1 MASQQEDQM
10 KAILDQIQMLG
21 NLPKQIENV
30 REDIKGEVSAIKES
44 LEYSQGQ
51 LHTAIVKL
59 EEQAKMICKLQTELN
74 RERQQRQV
82 LEEKLL
88 KMEHRFALSED
99 YIRRYNLIIY
109 GIPETKDENCHVKV
123 SAFFRNT
130 MKINEELKLDT
141 VHRLG
146 KPVHGRDRQMIVR
159 FLTQDHRKLAWEKR
173 RELKGTGFFLNEDFS
188 AETRNKRSTLQQV
201 LKEARK
207 QDMRSSL
214 TGASL
219 LIEGRRYTVD
229 TLHTLPPEID
239 PVKISTRNV
248 GENSGAFF
256 SHLSPLSN
264 FHNASFKV
272 DGQWFSSTEQYFTYH
287 KALSVKDESTAGK
300 ILNTSNPVTIKRMG
314 NAIHIPPGSK
324 WNADKLEIMRQ
335 GCWEKFSQNPKLSQ
349 FLLGTGNKELI
360 EAGPDAYWGAGVRLN
375 SPHLQDNSWTGQNK
389 LGQIL
394 VREKLKSCV

>member
-1 MASQQEDQM
+1 M
-10 KAILDQIQMLG
+10 
-21 NLPKQIENV
+21 
-30 REDIKGEVSAIKES
+30 
-44 LEYSQGQ
+44 
-51 LHTAIVKL
+51 
-59 EEQAKMICKLQTELN
+59 
-74 RERQQRQV
+74 
-82 LEEKLL
+82 
-88 KMEHRFALSED
+88 
-99 YIRRYNLIIY
+99 
-109 GIPETKDENCHVKV
+109 
-123 SAFFRNT
+123 
-130 MKINEELKLDT
+130 
-141 VHRLG
+141 
-146 KPVHGRDRQMIVR
+146 
-159 FLTQDHRKLAWEKR
+159 
-173 RELKGTGFFLNEDFS
+173 NEDFS
-188 AETRNKRSTLQQV
+188 AETRNQRSTLQQV

-394 VREKLKSCV
+394 VATREKLKSCV